1 MSNNY
6 DFLKNFDEET
16 ILRLL
21 ELSKIEKEK
30 QEKLSNKNPNFVQ
43 LNKSNLPAVAFLSSE
58 NGLAAGIYFF
68 LTERMTNHNAVACSY
83 QVLQD
88 YFNASKTSVYNAI
101 KLLRDKKFFEISK
114 MGNTN
119 VYHLNT
125 EIVWQRNYNSREF
138 AEFSATIVLSKNEQE
153 KYKEA
158 KKNLK
163 KINFLDNKKLN
174 NNKNEINDGD
184 NKNEVG

>member
-1 MSNNY
+1 MNKNY

-21 ELSKIEKEK
+21 ELAKIEKEK
-30 QEKLSNKNPNFVQ
+30 KEKIANKNPNFVQ
-43 LNKSNLPAVAFLSSE
+43 LNKANLPAVAFLSSE

-68 LTERMTNHNAVACSY
+68 LTERMTVHNAVACSY

-101 KLLRDKKFFEISK
+101 KLLKEKNFFQISK

-125 EIVWQRNYNSREF
+125 EIVWQRGYNAREF
-138 AEFSATIVLSKNEQE
+138 AEFSAVVVLSKNEQE
-153 KYKEA
+153 KYNNA
-158 KKNLK
+158 KKSLK
-163 KINFLDNKKLN
+163 KINFLN
-174 NNKNEINDGD
+174 NNKNNNNDNNEGD
-184 NKNEVG
+184 ENEMGG

>member
-1 MSNNY
+1 MNL
-6 DFLKNFDEET
+6 DKFDEET

-21 ELSKIEKEK
+21 ELDRKEREK
-30 QEKLSNKNPNFVQ
+30 QEKIKNKNNNFVQ

-83 QVLQD
+83 QVLQE

-101 KLLRDKKFFEISK
+101 KLLKEKKFFEISK

-119 VYHLNT
+119 VYHLNS
-125 EIVWQRNYNSREF
+125 EIVWQKGYSDREF
-138 AEFSATIVLSKNEQE
+138 AEFSATIVLSKEEQE
-153 KYKEA
+153 KHKKA
-158 KKNLK
+158 KKDLK
-163 KINFLDNKKLN
+163 KINFLSNEKTKNK
-174 NNKNEINDGD
+174 D
-184 NKNEVG
+184 

>member
-1 MSNNY
+1 MSE
-6 DFLKNFDEET
+6 FSRILSEFSEET

-21 ELSKIEKEK
+21 ELDRKEREK
-30 QEKLSNKNPNFVQ
+30 QEKIKNKNPNFVQ

-68 LTERMTNHNAVACSY
+68 LTERMNNHNAVACSY
-83 QVLQD
+83 QVLQE

-101 KLLRDKKFFEISK
+101 KLLKDKKFFEISK

-125 EIVWQRNYNSREF
+125 KIVWQKGFNAREF
-138 AEFSATIVLSKNEQE
+138 AEFSATVVLSKEEQN
-153 KYKEA
+153 KHNKA
-158 KKNLK
+158 KKDLK
-163 KINFLDNKKLN
+163 KINYISNDTIENKEN
-174 NNKNEINDGD
+174 AEKNIKKD
-184 NKNEVG
+184 